1 VRDIRGR
8 SALVIG
14 ATGGLGAPV
23 ARALRAEGAELVVS
37 GRNEELLGGLAREL
51 DATAIVADLADVAQ
65 VDRIAG
71 QAGEIDILVNAAGII
86 FYPAFTELPRE
97 EIERG
102 VAVNLTSPMLLVHRL
117 LPGMLERGRG
127 HVVSISS
134 LAGYSYPAYQAAYAT
149 TKAAIVALMRSL
161 RAEYQ
166 DGPVGF
172 SVVSPIYVEGA
183 GVYADNVAPHGLRSP
198 WLVGTVTPD
207 KVARAVVRAI
217 RRDRPEVIVASR
229 PMRPVFALDALSPRL
244 GAAILRWTGVNKL
257 QRQAAQIHRQ
267 DAPDN

>member
-1 VRDIRGR
+1 MRDIRGR
-8 SALVIG
+8 RALVIG

-23 ARALRAEGAELVVS
+23 ARALSAEGAQLVVS
-37 GRNEELLGGLAREL
+37 GRNEAVLADLAREL
-51 DATAIVADLADVAQ
+51 HATPIVADLADLTAVE
-65 VDRIAG
+65 RIAG
-71 QAGEIDILVNAAGII
+71 EAGEIDVFVNAAGII

-134 LAGYSYPAYQAAYAT
+134 LAGYSYPAYQAVYAT

-161 RAEYQ
+161 DAEYR
-166 DGPVGF
+166 DSPVGF
-172 SVVSPIYVEGA
+172 SVVSPIYVEEA
-183 GVYADNVAPHGLRSP
+183 GVYADNVAPHGLHSP
-198 WLVGTVTPD
+198 RLVGTVTPD
-207 KVARAVVRAI
+207 KVARAVIRAI
-217 RRDRPEVIVASR
+217 HRDLPEVIVASR

-244 GAAILRWTGVNKL
+244 GAAILRWTGVNEM
-257 QRQAAQIHRQ
+257 QRRAAEIHGQKPPRT
-267 DAPDN
+267 